1 MSSPQVK
8 PETTLNENE
17 ENDLL
22 ETMAS
27 EDAKN
32 QWKPTTVLAAL
43 VFVIISVAYSRV

>member
-1 MSSPQVK
+1 MNSPHAK

-17 ENDLL
+17 ENDVS

-43 VFVIISVAYSRV
+43 VFENISVAYSRV